1 METSIPDEW
10 RVRVASI
17 LRSGDKAKILTR
29 LQSDLDWQSLFP
41 DSWDYQ
47 RFDAM
52 AKALEMQNVVGR
64 LIETMAEQGE
74 TYAFWFQY
82 EGHTDLYAKINLTPS
97 KQVVIIYSS
106 HKARKGDK
114 L

>member
-1 METSIPDEW
+1 METSIPEEW
-10 RVRVASI
+10 RIKVVAL

-52 AKALEMQNVVGR
+52 AQALEMQNVIGR
-64 LIETMAEQGE
+64 LIETMAEPGV
-74 TYAFWFQY
+74 TYAFWFRY
-82 EGHTDLYAKINLTPS
+82 GGHSDLYAKINLTPEQ
-97 KQVVIIYSS
+97 KLIIIYSS